1 MRLNIGGEIVEE
13 IEYRGIKILLLNT
26 SQKEPKCIA
35 NIRINGCL
43 EQIKDND
50 KDECIK
56 RAKMYIDTT
65 LVFLENPLK
74 PE

>member
-1 MRLNIGGEIVEE
+1 MDE
-13 IEYRGIKILLLNT
+13 IEYRGIKIMLLST
-26 SQKEPKCIA
+26 YKKEPKYIA
-35 NIRINGCL
+35 NFRINGCL